1 MLLVNYHK
9 YFFSILIFFLISN
22 NIAVAQTA
30 TSSDILKVK
39 IEQRNSQIK
48 QLEAEISQYNI
59 EITNTQGEAKTLQGT
74 IKTLDLTKK
83 KISTDINLT
92 ENKIE
97 KTSLT
102 INQIDSQIDK
112 TQEQIENN
120 KIAIGSAIKRA
131 YYMEEDGFLPLILSK
146 TNIGEVWTDV
156 DNTRQISESIRE
168 KTKELGTLQRDM
180 QSKQENLKGQKSQL
194 VVLKHDLSGRKQAV
208 ELTAKEKA
216 DLLKQTKNKEQA
228 FVALV
233 KTKEQLKDQFEK
245 EVFEYESQLNYL
257 IDKGSYPKGKSGIF
271 SWPLDNVYITQ
282 KFGKTVGAEKLYT
295 SGSHNGIDLR
305 ASIGTKVKNVLDGT
319 VLGTG
324 NTDIYPG
331 CYSFGKWVFVQH
343 DNGLSTIYGHL
354 SVISAQKGQRLST
367 GDTIGFSGNT
377 GYSTG
382 PHLHI
387 SVYASQGVRIEKFVN
402 SRGCKEATLPLA
414 DVRAY
419 LDPLAYFPSI

>member
-194 VVLKHDLSGRKQAV
+194 VVLKQDLSGRKQAV

-367 GDTIGFSGNT
+367 GDTLGFSGNT

>member
-9 YFFSILIFFLISN
+9 YFFSILIYFLISN
-22 NIAVAQTA
+22 NIAVAQMA

-39 IEQRNSQIK
+39 IEERNNQIK

-194 VVLKHDLSGRKQAV
+194 VVLKQDLSGRKQAV

>member
-39 IEQRNSQIK
+39 IEERNNQIK

-194 VVLKHDLSGRKQAV
+194 VVLKQDLSGRKQAV

>member
-194 VVLKHDLSGRKQAV
+194 VVLKQDLSGRKQAV

-295 SGSHNGIDLR
+295 SGSHNGVDLR

>member
-39 IEQRNSQIK
+39 IEERNNQIK

-194 VVLKHDLSGRKQAV
+194 VVLKQDLSGRKQAV

-295 SGSHNGIDLR
+295 SGSHNGVDLR

-367 GDTIGFSGNT
+367 GDTLGFSGNT

>member
-194 VVLKHDLSGRKQAV
+194 VVLKQDLSGRKQAV

>member
-39 IEQRNSQIK
+39 IEERNNQIK

-367 GDTIGFSGNT
+367 GDTLGFSGNT